1 MAAVDAPVVP
11 VAAVPSEPEIIYKVS
26 SEEGTEFKVSD
37 GALRMSE
44 TMNAMLGTN
53 PMTAEDVEKNEAIPI
68 NNIKAEILELVFK
81 WCEEHKG
88 EPIPVDDDTV
98 PKNVTIPAFDEELM
112 KIDNDRLFHL
122 ICAAN
127 YLNVKGLL
135 NVSCKKVALMAKGKS
150 PEELRVIY
158 GIPTDEED
166 EAAAKVAK
174 EEAEKKK
181 KDGEKKAIEAPGAEE
196 AKEGDKKTEKAKEE
210 AVAEKKAAEDSGEG
224 TSSA

>member
-1 MAAVDAPVVP
+1 
-11 VAAVPSEPEIIYKVS
+11 
-26 SEEGTEFKVSD
+26 
-37 GALRMSE
+37 MSE

-196 AKEGDKKTEKAKEE
+196 AKEGDKKADEKADE
-210 AVAEKKAAEDSGEG
+210 AAVEKKADATNDSGEG
-224 TSSA
+224 TSSS